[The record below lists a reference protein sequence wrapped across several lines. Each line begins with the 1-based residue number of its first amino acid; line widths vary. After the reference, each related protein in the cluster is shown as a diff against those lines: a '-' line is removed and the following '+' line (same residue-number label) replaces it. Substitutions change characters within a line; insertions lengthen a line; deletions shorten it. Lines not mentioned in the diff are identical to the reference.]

1 MGQTISP
8 REMIETLISF
18 DTTSRD
24 SNLAL
29 IHYVRDYLDG
39 WGVEST
45 LIHNNEGNK
54 ANLYATLGPRVDGG
68 VVLSG
73 HTDVV
78 PIDGQDWDT
87 DPWTVSEKDGRLY
100 GRGTCDMKSFSA
112 IGLAKVPMFLE
123 AGLKVPIHFAL
134 SYDEEVG
141 CLGVHSMI
149 EHLSALPTRPRAVI
163 VGEPTDMSVV
173 NAHKGCVT
181 INTKVTG
188 LEAHSSAIQLGVNSI
203 YYGAELV
210 TFIQGLAEEMANGP
224 DRNERFNPPYTSVHI
239 GTIRGGTA
247 RNIIPKE
254 TEILWEFRPLPE
266 FNHDHIVERF
276 REFSETQVL
285 PKMRERY
292 PEANIVTEVTN
303 RLIPLVPAD
312 ESPAETLVM
321 ALVGTNETGAVS
333 YGTEA
338 GAFQRAE
345 IPTVVCGPG
354 NIEQAHKPNEFIE
367 LSQVEACIGFMD
379 KLADRLSR

>member
-1 MGQTISP
+1 MGQTVSP
-8 REMIETLISF
+8 REMIETLIGF

-29 IHYVRDYLDG
+29 IHHVRDYLAG

-45 LIHNNEGNK
+45 LIHNEDGNK
-54 ANLYATLGPRVDGG
+54 ANLYATVGPAVDGG

-78 PIDGQDWDT
+78 PIDGQDWDS
-87 DPWTVSEKDGRLY
+87 DPWTVTEKGGRLY

-112 IGLAKVPMFLE
+112 IGLAHVPKFLE

-149 EHLSALPTRPRAVI
+149 DHIGTLAVRPKAVI
-163 VGEPTDMSVV
+163 VGEPTDMKVV

-181 INTKVTG
+181 INTKVRG

-203 YYGAELV
+203 YHAAELV
-210 TFIQGLAEEMANGP
+210 GFIQALAEEMAEGP
-224 DRNERFNPPYTSVHI
+224 DRNERFNPPYTTVHI

-266 FNHDHIVERF
+266 FDHEHIVTRF
-276 REFSETQVL
+276 REFAETEVL
-285 PKMRERY
+285 PKMRARH
-292 PEANIVTEVTN
+292 PEAEIVTEVTN

-312 ESPAETLVM
+312 DSPAETLAM
-321 ALVGTNETGAVS
+321 ALVGSNETGAVS

-367 LSQVEACIGFMD
+367 LSQIDACIDFMD
-379 KLADRLSR
+379 KLAGSLSR